1 MIDFLKEAAGV
12 APSPR
17 QLMWYDTGFYAF
29 IHFGMNTFTD
39 QEWGTGKEPESLFDP
54 KGLDCRQWAR
64 VLREAGIKGM
74 VLTAKHHDG
83 FCLWPSKYTEH
94 SVKNAPCKRDVVA
107 EAASACREEGIRF
120 GVYLSPWD
128 RNSEL
133 YGTPE
138 YNDYYCNQLEEL
150 LTQYGDLFCIWFDGA
165 CGEGPNGKKQEYDFP
180 RYIEMIR
187 KYQPGAVIF
196 GGPDVRWCGNEAGSS
211 RVSEWAVVPGELYE
225 LADIQTGPG
234 PLAGEGS
241 LSYMGCT
248 DGLIGTMSSIL
259 YSKGLAFLPS
269 EVDTSIRPGWFW
281 HSQEEP
287 RPLKKLFQIYL
298 GSVGGNACLNLNIPP
313 NRDGLLDERDIT
325 RLKELRALL
334 DKEFGTPLKAKVEKI
349 DGKYPTQP
357 VYLVTLDKP
366 VPRVKYVELRED
378 ISKGQRVESFRIEYA
393 GGGDYPLFQGT
404 TIGNRK
410 ICALTDPFAE
420 QNRLLD
426 DTGDQVEQI
435 VVRVTAARGE
445 VFIKN
450 IDLF

>member
-1 MIDFLKEAAGV
+1 M
-12 APSPR
+12 
-17 QLMWYDTGFYAF
+17 
-29 IHFGMNTFTD
+29 
-39 QEWGTGKEPESLFDP
+39 
-54 KGLDCRQWAR
+54 
-64 VLREAGIKGM
+64 
-74 VLTAKHHDG
+74 
-83 FCLWPSKYTEH
+83 
-94 SVKNAPCKRDVVA
+94 
-107 EAASACREEGIRF
+107 
-120 GVYLSPWD
+120 
-128 RNSEL
+128 
-133 YGTPE
+133 
-138 YNDYYCNQLEEL
+138 
-150 LTQYGDLFCIWFDGA
+150 
-165 CGEGPNGKKQEYDFP
+165 
-180 RYIEMIR
+180 
-187 KYQPGAVIF
+187 
-196 GGPDVRWCGNEAGSS
+196 RWCGNEAGSS

-248 DGLIGTMSSIL
+248 DGLIGSMSSIL

-313 NRDGLLDERDIT
+313 NRDGLLDELDIT

>member
-1 MIDFLKEAAGV
+1 MGALLHDFAVPHHQDQIRLADG
-12 APSPR
+12 R
-17 QLMWYDTGFYAF
+17 QAVG
-29 IHFGMNTFTD
+29 N
-39 QEWGTGKEPESLFDP
+39 
-54 KGLDCRQWAR
+54 
-64 VLREAGIKGM
+64 
-74 VLTAKHHDG
+74 
-83 FCLWPSKYTEH
+83 
-94 SVKNAPCKRDVVA
+94 
-107 EAASACREEGIRF
+107 EEG
-120 GVYLSPWD
+120 
-128 RNSEL
+128 
-133 YGTPE
+133 
-138 YNDYYCNQLEEL
+138 
-150 LTQYGDLFCIWFDGA
+150 
-165 CGEGPNGKKQEYDFP
+165 
-180 RYIEMIR
+180 
-187 KYQPGAVIF
+187 GAVLQQ
-196 GGPDVRWCGNEAGSS
+196 
-211 RVSEWAVVPGELYE
+211 VV
-225 LADIQTGPG
+225 
-234 PLAGEGS
+234 
-241 LSYMGCT
+241 
-248 DGLIGTMSSIL
+248 
-259 YSKGLAFLPS
+259 
-269 EVDTSIRPGWFW
+269 
-281 HSQEEP
+281 
-287 RPLKKLFQIYL
+287 
-298 GSVGGNACLNLNIPP
+298 
-313 NRDGLLDERDIT
+313 DGLLDELDIT